1 MKTIKIFLYI
11 SIFGVIVF
19 AAQLLLDDV
28 LKMYQNNELK
38 NSHEA
43 LKLLEDEAKNN
54 NTNAA
59 FLLATA
65 YRNGKAGVIDIN
77 RAIYWYKISAKSGDS
92 DAMLM
97 LGWLYYKEPK
107 NLNINLKKA
116 RYWFKKA
123 ASNGVDEAI
132 EMLELLRSRY

>member
-1 MKTIKIFLYI
+1 MKVIKLFLYTT
-11 SIFGVIVF
+11 IFTVILF
-19 AAQLLLDDV
+19 GAQLLLSEV

-38 NSHEA
+38 NNISA
-43 LKLLEDEAKNN
+43 LKLLKDEAKKG

-65 YRNGKAGVIDIN
+65 YRNGKAGVVNLDK
-77 RAIYWYKISAKSGDS
+77 AIYWYKISANKGDGDS
-92 DAMLM
+92 MLM

-107 NLNINLKKA
+107 ALDVNLKKA

-123 ASNGVDEAI
+123 ASKGVDEAV
-132 EMLELLRSRY
+132 EMLELLRKK

>member
-1 MKTIKIFLYI
+1 MKVIRRLLYI
-11 SIFGVIVF
+11 SAFSVILF
-19 AAQLLLDDV
+19 AAQLFLDDV

-38 NSHEA
+38 SNHEA

-65 YRNGKAGVIDIN
+65 YKNGKAGFVDIN
-77 RAIYWYKISAKSGDS
+77 RAIYWYKVSAESGDADS
-92 DAMLM
+92 MLM

-107 NLNINLKKA
+107 NLSVNLKKA

-123 ASNGVDEAI
+123 ALNGVDEAI
-132 EMLELLRSRY
+132 EMLELLHR

>member
-1 MKTIKIFLYI
+1 MKIIKIFLYI
-11 SIFGVIVF
+11 TILSIVLF

-28 LKMYQNNELK
+28 LKMYQANSLK
-38 NSHEA
+38 NNHKA
-43 LKLLEDEAKNN
+43 LKLLEDEAKSG
-54 NTNAA
+54 NTNAS

-65 YRNGKAGVIDIN
+65 YKNGKAGVINIKM
-77 RAIYWYKISAKSGDS
+77 AKHWYRISAKRGDE

-97 LGWLYYKEPK
+97 LGWLYYKDSK
-107 NLNINLKKA
+107 NLNSNLKKA

-132 EMLELLRSRY
+132 EMLELLRK

>member
-1 MKTIKIFLYI
+1 MRVIRNILYI
-11 SIFGVIVF
+11 SVFSVMLF

-38 NSHEA
+38 RNYEA
-43 LKLLEDEAKNN
+43 LKLLENEAKNN

-65 YRNGKAGVIDIN
+65 YKNGKTGFVDIN
-77 RAIYWYKISAKSGDS
+77 RAIYWYKVSAESGDADS
-92 DAMLM
+92 MLM
-97 LGWLYYKEPK
+97 LGWLYYKESK
-107 NLNINLKKA
+107 NLSVNLKKA

-132 EMLELLRSRY
+132 EMLELLHR

>member
-1 MKTIKIFLYI
+1 MKVIKVLLYI
-11 SIFGVIVF
+11 SVFSVILF
-19 AAQLLLDDV
+19 AAQLLLNDV
-28 LKMYQNNELK
+28 LRMYQNNELK
-38 NSHEA
+38 SNLEA
-43 LKLLEDEAKNN
+43 LKLLETEAKNN

-65 YRNGKAGVIDIN
+65 YKNGKAGFIDIN
-77 RAIYWYKISAKSGDS
+77 RAIYWYKVSAKSGDA

-97 LGWLYYKEPK
+97 LGWLYYKDKK
-107 NLNINLKKA
+107 NLNLNLRKA

-132 EMLELLRSRY
+132 EMLELLRR